1 MTKSICS
8 TNSDDKIHSLLNT
21 YTLKK
26 QKIETRLEEFKKT
39 PKSNYF
45 YELVFC
51 LLTPQ
56 SNAKKCWEA
65 IEQLKKLKKWNRTA
79 ISDILKTK
87 TRFHNNKT
95 KYILEIHRNWKKIE
109 GMLNNSNIIEL
120 RNLLTANIKGLGP
133 KESSHFLRNI
143 GKSDNKIAILDRHIL
158 KNLKELNIIK
168 ETTIK
173 SPSHYLKIE
182 KEFIKL
188 SKKLKI
194 PLDELD
200 LLLWSKEN
208 GKIFK

>member
-1 MTKSICS
+1 
-8 TNSDDKIHSLLNT
+8 
-21 YTLKK
+21 
-26 QKIETRLEEFKKT
+26 
-39 PKSNYF
+39 
-45 YELVFC
+45 
-51 LLTPQ
+51 
-56 SNAKKCWEA
+56 
-65 IEQLKKLKKWNRTA
+65 
-79 ISDILKTK
+79 
-87 TRFHNNKT
+87 
-95 KYILEIHRNWKKIE
+95 
-109 GMLNNSNIIEL
+109 MLNNSNIIEL